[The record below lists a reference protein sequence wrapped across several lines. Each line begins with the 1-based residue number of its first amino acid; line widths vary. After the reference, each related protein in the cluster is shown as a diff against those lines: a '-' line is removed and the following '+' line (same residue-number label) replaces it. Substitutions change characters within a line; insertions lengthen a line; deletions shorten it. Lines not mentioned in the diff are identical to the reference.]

1 MERVK
6 CLLLVNLRVHC
17 MQNSI
22 ILLLCLPGGL
32 RGPSN
37 LPIPPT
43 GGGGALA
50 PFGADGGGIFNDP
63 EFICLY
69 SAGIRGP
76 PLSIIILI
84 VRVVMSM
91 NVCEDQADELSR
103 PRLEVGD
110 CVAWRSGCL
119 RIIR

>member
-1 MERVK
+1 M
-6 CLLLVNLRVHC
+6 H
-17 MQNSI
+17 NSS

-43 GGGGALA
+43 GGGGPLV

-63 EFICLY
+63 EFMCLY
-69 SAGIRGP
+69 SAGILGP
-76 PLSIIILI
+76 PLSIIISI
-84 VRVVMSM
+84 VRVVLSIK
-91 NVCEDQADELSR
+91 VCEDQADELSR

-110 CVAWRSGCL
+110 CVAWRCGWL
-119 RIIR
+119 RIIRYFGVEEKTGESLAA